1 MKKITFLL
9 IAVLTAI
16 AASAEP
22 ANPTPITMK
31 QSNGETVQIK
41 LVGDEFY
48 HFNTTIDG
56 YTVIN
61 TNGNWEYA
69 VKKGNSMVPSG
80 LIAHDPA
87 ARSTQEQQLL
97 AGVEKY
103 LVDIPATA
111 KGEKAR
117 KMRDKKNQGQKAP
130 VVDYNTFRGLIILIN
145 YNDRQF
151 QMSDANNFYNEL
163 CNTPNYS
170 GFYHQ
175 GRFQSCTGSVRDYY
189 YDNSMG
195 QFDPE
200 FDVVGPVNLDFSCL
214 EGNDKS
220 RQIFQAALNA
230 VDDQVDFS
238 QYDADNDGMIDMVF
252 FMVAG
257 YSSSYSG
264 NNEGYLWPHMSYLYG
279 YSPENGWYWLQYDGK
294 YMGRYASSCE
304 IYGWESYGHTMPNAI
319 GTICHEFGHVLGLP
333 DLYDTDYGGSG
344 GESNHPG
351 GWDVMAGGSS
361 SNYGRTPVGYSL
373 WERVELGFAET
384 PPELTLGTKTLAPI
398 NTSNTGYR
406 MQSPNANEYFLFEN
420 RQPNKWDAALPG
432 HGLVIARVDY
442 SNMNAWDSNDV
453 NSNPAH
459 NYYELVRAAGAS
471 EAGVP
476 FPGNSNVTEINS
488 ITDPALVTW
497 AGEPCQYGLAQIIE
511 QNQTVTFNVT
521 NDVTPKMLVETF
533 DQIQTGLPDNATEV
547 LGDIATWNFPKANVV
562 DNNGG
567 HAAALEMPGGIAMN
581 SDVDIDIY
589 KISLNA
595 VNNSSSVSK
604 LQLYYSTDEGESW
617 NSLGVETAAANATTT
632 ISWRIDLDKQPMRF
646 KINRTSGSKNV
657 PLIIDDLAIH
667 YSDSTVYDLWI
678 AGTQVNG
685 TLIGNLSQIDGVEGL
700 VQYLPI
706 SNTLTL
712 KDASITTSSSTTP
725 NQPQAIIND
734 MAGLHIE
741 LLGNNSIF
749 TQRNVYALYFKE
761 CDGVVIDGGGT
772 LAMESAVNDL
782 GIGYFTHKTG
792 EVAHTTISNCSI
804 TMPSGII
811 QNEDNDC
818 ALTIDRAHIYIG
830 YGYLS
835 TPPELRLTGC
845 QIIKPAGGYI
855 DDYGTLVSPASLS
868 MYWGEIEIVPSTVI
882 VGDVNGD
889 GNVTSADITAIYSLL
904 LNNDSSSIVNGDVDG
919 DGNITSSDVTAIYN
933 ILLNN

>member
-1 MKKITFLL
+1 M
-9 IAVLTAI
+9 
-16 AASAEP
+16 
-22 ANPTPITMK
+22 
-31 QSNGETVQIK
+31 
-41 LVGDEFY
+41 
-48 HFNTTIDG
+48 
-56 YTVIN
+56 
-61 TNGNWEYA
+61 
-69 VKKGNSMVPSG
+69 
-80 LIAHDPA
+80 
-87 ARSTQEQQLL
+87 
-97 AGVEKY
+97 
-103 LVDIPATA
+103 
-111 KGEKAR
+111 
-117 KMRDKKNQGQKAP
+117 
-130 VVDYNTFRGLIILIN
+130 
-145 YNDRQF
+145 
-151 QMSDANNFYNEL
+151 
-163 CNTPNYS
+163 
-170 GFYHQ
+170 
-175 GRFQSCTGSVRDYY
+175 
-189 YDNSMG
+189 
-195 QFDPE
+195 
-200 FDVVGPVNLDFSCL
+200 
-214 EGNDKS
+214 
-220 RQIFQAALNA
+220 
-230 VDDQVDFS
+230 
-238 QYDADNDGMIDMVF
+238 
-252 FMVAG
+252 
-257 YSSSYSG
+257 
-264 NNEGYLWPHMSYLYG
+264 
-279 YSPENGWYWLQYDGK
+279 
-294 YMGRYASSCE
+294 
-304 IYGWESYGHTMPNAI
+304 
-319 GTICHEFGHVLGLP
+319 
-333 DLYDTDYGGSG
+333 
-344 GESNHPG
+344 
-351 GWDVMAGGSS
+351 
-361 SNYGRTPVGYSL
+361 
-373 WERVELGFAET
+373 
-384 PPELTLGTKTLAPI
+384 
-398 NTSNTGYR
+398 
-406 MQSPNANEYFLFEN
+406 
-420 RQPNKWDAALPG
+420 
-432 HGLVIARVDY
+432 
-442 SNMNAWDSNDV
+442 
-453 NSNPAH
+453 
-459 NYYELVRAAGAS
+459 
-471 EAGVP
+471 
-476 FPGNSNVTEINS
+476 
-488 ITDPALVTW
+488 
-497 AGEPCQYGLAQIIE
+497 
-511 QNQTVTFNVT
+511 
-521 NDVTPKMLVETF
+521 
-533 DQIQTGLPDNATEV
+533 
-547 LGDIATWNFPKANVV
+547 TWNFPKANVV

-646 KINRTSGSKNV
+646 KINRTTGSKNV
-657 PLIIDDLAIH
+657 PLLIDDLAIH

-678 AGTQVNG
+678 AGTQVDG